1 MNDFVCRKVTKNKFI
16 IFLKN
21 GKHTKK
27 AANLIFLTIAVFF
40 FVFQLHQTGNISAV
54 VPAVGK
60 YFTSYSYS
68 LLSVL
73 LLSVAQLFAEA
84 ERWQKAIHP
93 VCHLSFRQARES
105 VFRGVLLNSFLP
117 FGIGNLAGKMSEISP
132 NRYANAG
139 FELAAAGF
147 WQNFVGVICALFFL
161 LFGNFFLAFSAL
173 ILLIF
178 VLAASRKMAAQKY
191 FFSERLGK
199 ILQSGRRVLAI
210 TLLKHFIF
218 MVQYVILLC
227 SGKELD
233 IIFNAATGASFVL
246 GIKSLLPTG
255 NFWTSFFFRENI
267 AAEILQKSGLSFSE
281 IFASGL
287 LLGFCNH
294 IFTALFAGLF
304 LLLIPIFQNENNCD

>member
-1 MNDFVCRKVTKNKFI
+1 
-16 IFLKN
+16 
-21 GKHTKK
+21 
-27 AANLIFLTIAVFF
+27 
-40 FVFQLHQTGNISAV
+40 
-54 VPAVGK
+54 
-60 YFTSYSYS
+60 
-68 LLSVL
+68 
-73 LLSVAQLFAEA
+73 
-84 ERWQKAIHP
+84 
-93 VCHLSFRQARES
+93 
-105 VFRGVLLNSFLP
+105 
-117 FGIGNLAGKMSEISP
+117 
-132 NRYANAG
+132 
-139 FELAAAGF
+139 
-147 WQNFVGVICALFFL
+147 
-161 LFGNFFLAFSAL
+161 
-173 ILLIF
+173 
-178 VLAASRKMAAQKY
+178 
-191 FFSERLGK
+191 
-199 ILQSGRRVLAI
+199 
-210 TLLKHFIF
+210 